1 MPRILSNAQK
11 KAVFVAIPAS
21 VTIDA
26 TPITASKIYPNQKS
40 GYPYISINFAGDG
53 IPYIEDVVDGVLY
66 YQTIM
71 TIHVMTRDA
80 SGFNGARIA
89 EELSNEIISEIESW
103 TTPLTEDVRIFDPL
117 TDIKSLQNDGFEDNT
132 GVYDYILSIN
142 LYHA

>member
-21 VTIDA
+21 VTIDS
-26 TPITASKIYPNQKS
+26 TQINASKIYSNQEITN
-40 GYPYISINFAGDG
+40 YPTISINFAGDG
-53 IPYIEDVVDGVLY
+53 IPQIEDVVDGILY

-71 TIHVMTRDA
+71 TLHVITRNA

-103 TTPLTEDVRIFDPL
+103 TTPLTGDIRIFDPA
-117 TDIKSLQNDGFEDNT
+117 TDIKSLQNDGFEDEI
-132 GVYDYILSIN
+132 YDYILSIK
-142 LYHA
+142 LYHS